1 MKNVSKKIDLKHKQT
16 NGVVELLAVIKSM
29 EQAIEFK
36 IDNLIIKSDSKYV
49 TDAANKWIKNRV
61 NNGWKLKDGNDV
73 KHKRLWE
80 HFLKIRKNINYQL
93 VFVRRD
99 TEEGNKEAD
108 KLANS
113 ALDSKI
119 NADND
124 EHKIK
129 DTAAPKDYCPKCKHE
144 VKTSGVWCIKCK
156 IGGILDVTELIVKK

>member
-1 MKNVSKKIDLKHKQT
+1 MSKLRQYHPSLRVFQSGSLQKV
-16 NGVVELLAVIKSM
+16 G
-29 EQAIEFK
+29 F
-36 IDNLIIKSDSKYV
+36 LIGDIPK
-49 TDAANKWIKNRV
+49 
-61 NNGWKLKDGNDV
+61 
-73 KHKRLWE
+73 
-80 HFLKIRKNINYQL
+80 

-129 DTAAPKDYCPKCKHE
+129 VQLHPKITAPNANMK
-144 VKTSGVWCIKCK
+144 
-156 IGGILDVTELIVKK
+156 